1 MPHLGAPTIKK
12 SGRIL
17 PETIFRPEA
26 IAEGLAV
33 AKVIVFSIIHILL
46 GTNHATMLVQRDAIA
61 N

>member
-1 MPHLGAPTIKK
+1 
-12 SGRIL
+12 L

-61 N
+61 NR